1 VNLPT
6 IIGKS
11 DGVLFFG
18 PRSHPKA
25 VRWWA
30 ERGLIHFEDSRTGQY
45 AAMTVKTFLERL
57 SAINDLLSKGRRVE
71 NKDFLHPDEVE
82 RQMRFVEQ
90 GLELVRKAKEQGM
103 PDDPEVRRQK
113 VADLPVS
120 VLVEKVVPPTLHLGN
135 E

>member
-1 VNLPT
+1 
-6 IIGKS
+6 
-11 DGVLFFG
+11 
-18 PRSHPKA
+18 
-25 VRWWA
+25 
-30 ERGLIHFEDSRTGQY
+30 
-45 AAMTVKTFLERL
+45 MTVKTFLERL

-90 GLELVRKAKEQGM
+90 GLDLARKAKEQGM

-120 VLVEKVVPPTLHLGN
+120 VLVEKAVPPTLHLGN